1 MAARGEVKGPEGLGR
16 MLQQGRLVSGLTQ
29 RELAEKLETDQKYI
43 WGLESG
49 KNAIVL
55 ERIFAIMRETGVRM
69 YMEVDDR
76 ADESLPD
83 SGEAPR
89 G

>member
-1 MAARGEVKGPEGLGR
+1 MAARGEVKGAEGLGR

-76 ADESLPD
+76 ADEPLPD
-83 SGEAPR
+83 GREASR

>member
-1 MAARGEVKGPEGLGR
+1 MAARGEVKGTEGLGR
-16 MLQQGRLVSGLTQ
+16 MLQQGRLVSGLSQ
-29 RELAEKLETDQKYI
+29 RDLAERLDTDQKYI

-49 KNAIVL
+49 KNTIVL

-69 YMEVDDR
+69 YMEVDPGANEPR
-76 ADESLPD
+76 ADVVDER
-83 SGEAPR
+83 R

>member
-1 MAARGEVKGPEGLGR
+1 MAARGEVKGPDGLGR
-16 MLQQGRLVSGLTQ
+16 MLQQGRLV
-29 RELAEKLETDQKYI
+29 AERLDTDQKYI

-49 KNAIVL
+49 KNTIVL

-69 YMEVDDR
+69 YMEVDPGT
-76 ADESLPD
+76 DESQD
-83 SGEAPR
+83 DVVDEPR

>member
-29 RELAEKLETDQKYI
+29 RDLAERLDTDQKYI

-49 KNAIVL
+49 KNTIVL
-55 ERIFAIMRETGVRM
+55 ERIFAIMRQTGIRR
-69 YMEVDDR
+69 YMEVDPGTDGSQE
-76 ADESLPD
+76 DVV
-83 SGEAPR
+83 GEPR